1 MKSLV
6 VGGQNLIRCQNTEV
20 RSDAPKL
27 SKAIKKEINDGR
39 EVHYSYSN
47 SIWKKYRRPEY

>member
-6 VGGQNLIRCQNTEV
+6 VGSQNLIRGQNTEV

-39 EVHYSYSN
+39 EVHYS
-47 SIWKKYRRPEY
+47 